1 MLYIK
6 LENNPSN
13 ISVTSSAPQSPL
25 SSNKSLTSLES
36 AAALTPVTAAA
47 GSSPSPSSPEK
58 SGGGGSTDDPFPDMD
73 EDSRKHF
80 MVGVTECSV
89 TNNLILWRIILMR

>member
-47 GSSPSPSSPEK
+47 GSSTSPSSPAEK
-58 SGGGGSTDDPFPDMD
+58 SGGGSSDDPFPDMD

-80 MVGVTECSV
+80 MVGFTKYSV
-89 TNNLILWRIILMR
+89 PNNLIL

>member
-58 SGGGGSTDDPFPDMD
+58 SGGGGSTDDPFPDVD

-80 MVGVTECSV
+80 MVGITKYSV
-89 TNNLILWRIILMR
+89 PNNLIL

>member
-47 GSSPSPSSPEK
+47 GSSTSPSSPAEK
-58 SGGGGSTDDPFPDMD
+58 SGGGSSDDPFPDMD

-80 MVGVTECSV
+80 MVGVTECLLS
-89 TNNLILWRIILMR
+89 NQ